1 MLLNQMVFLY
11 HSFKYFWNDIKKD
24 DLYIFFQNFFSSG
37 KFLKALGASFVT
49 LIPKKAGV
57 ISIRDFRP
65 ISLIGSIYKIL
76 AKVLANRLRRVFSHV
91 VSGFQLSSRLLLT
104 RGRFWILFL

>member
-1 MLLNQMVFLY
+1 MAECLEKPFSLAEIECAVEGRSGDRAPEPDGFPI
-11 HSFKYFWNDIKKD
+11 SFFQYFWNDIKKD
-24 DLYIFFQNFFSSG
+24 DLYIFFQDFFSSG

-65 ISLIGSIYKIL
+65 ISLIGSIE
-76 AKVLANRLRRVFSHV
+76 
-91 VSGFQLSSRLLLT
+91 LSAQDCHAS
-104 RGRFWILFL
+104 